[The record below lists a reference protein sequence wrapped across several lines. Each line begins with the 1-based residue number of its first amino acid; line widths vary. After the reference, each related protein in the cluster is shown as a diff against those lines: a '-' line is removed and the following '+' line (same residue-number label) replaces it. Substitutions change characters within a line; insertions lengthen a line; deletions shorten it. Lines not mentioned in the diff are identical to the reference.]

1 VYTASRCSDSA
12 ARCSESL
19 KRSLSAITCTSGAG
33 KKGGGN
39 VDLEEVLRIS
49 ARNILA
55 ISSINKGSMVYNSIW
70 GYGTRVRWG
79 KIRGLSDSKYQLLAT
94 REELDMNKR
103 EFRGARQIEIE
114 QQEIRVAERKNR

>member
-12 ARCSESL
+12 ARCSDSL

-39 VDLEEVLRIS
+39 VDLEEVLR
-49 ARNILA
+49 

-103 EFRGARQIEIE
+103 EFREE
-114 QQEIRVAERKNR
+114 QDRLR